1 MSLNRV
7 LVVKAEIQ
15 VEFEVQVTD
24 VEGKKEK
31 IQMQVEMTNNIA
43 SAVDLKRNELFS
55 GRALR

>member
-1 MSLNRV
+1 MI
-7 LVVKAEIQ
+7 KAEFQ